1 MLRFLADENFDNRFL
16 RALVRKDAAVDVM
29 RVQDTEIYQ
38 ADDPTVLE
46 WAAEHGRVLLTHDV
60 QTMIGFAF
68 ERVRAGKPMPG
79 VIEIDR
85 YAPIGDVVEDI
96 LIAAVATAEG
106 ELEGLVT
113 YIPLR

>member
-16 RALVRKDAAVDVM
+16 RALVRKDADIDVL

-46 WAAEHGRVLLTHDV
+46 WAAQHERILLTHDF
-60 QTMIGFAF
+60 QTMIGYAL
-68 ERVRAGKPMPG
+68 ERVQAGKSMPG
-79 VIEIDR
+79 VFEIDR
-85 YAPIGDVVEDI
+85 YAAIGNVVEDI
-96 LIAAVATAEG
+96 LIASIATQEG